1 MSSRLACSMASEAA
15 ATGTGT
21 ASDAWVMCLGELRP
35 VGPDGVTCPRQPGV
49 PVGLATCL
57 DCHLLV
63 TLSAERSSIGWC
75 VVDGRD

>member
-1 MSSRLACSMASEAA
+1 MSRRLACSTASEAA

-35 VGPDGVTCPRQPGV
+35 VGPDGVPCPRQPEV